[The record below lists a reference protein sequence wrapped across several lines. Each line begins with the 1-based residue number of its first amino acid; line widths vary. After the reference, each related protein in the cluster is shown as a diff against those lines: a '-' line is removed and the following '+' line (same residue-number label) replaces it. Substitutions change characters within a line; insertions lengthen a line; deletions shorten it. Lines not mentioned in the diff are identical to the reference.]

1 MGVRIVGDLT
11 EICVKNEEELLLK
24 NWTERG
30 TYDTFVCI
38 VRCDHRRLAYKTSNC
53 GEWDLV

>member
-11 EICVKNEEELLLK
+11 EIYAKNEEELLLK
-24 NWTERG
+24 NWTESG
-30 TYDTFVCI
+30 TYDISVCI
-38 VRCDHRRLAYKTSNC
+38 VRCDHRRLVYKASNR